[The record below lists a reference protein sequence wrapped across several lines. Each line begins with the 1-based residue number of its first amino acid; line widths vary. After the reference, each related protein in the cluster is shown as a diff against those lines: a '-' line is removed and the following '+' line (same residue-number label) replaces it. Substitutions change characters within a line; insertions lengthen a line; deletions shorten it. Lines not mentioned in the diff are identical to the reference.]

1 MIVGIIEK
9 HQTSQHPEEVKE
21 DHMATMRAQKKSSEA
36 VFFYPT
42 ISSCRCVSDENESQL
57 KTTTTEQ

>member
-21 DHMATMRAQKKSSEA
+21 DHMVTMRAQKKSSEA
-36 VFFYPT
+36 VFFCT
-42 ISSCRCVSDENESQL
+42 LLLARAGV
-57 KTTTTEQ
+57 